1 MAVAVGVGVGVGV
14 KVGLGVGVP
23 ANGHNDVMGVRSKV
37 CDAGG
42 WQRTELFRV
51 STMDEARANHL
62 RTTCPLLA
70 GVVSAVLN

>member
-1 MAVAVGVGVGVGV
+1 MGVTVTVRITVGV
-14 KVGLGVGVP
+14 KVGVAVG

-51 STMDEARANHL
+51 STMDVRPEE
-62 RTTCPLLA
+62 RTTCEPLAPYWRGWCLL
-70 GVVSAVLN
+70 S